1 MFSAKPCEPCF
12 IHFVRY
18 MLSSASVADPP
29 IADILETTTLEPST
43 VDAADVQ
50 NRSVNAS
57 DVEVQRE
64 LRNSQYIIFPG
75 KICHVC
81 FPSNYIIIRLVISI
95 LAMCG

>member
-12 IHFVRY
+12 LHFVGY